1 MAYEASKPPLIQSD
15 EDDFCLPGLEVQH
28 ELLLTLR
35 EWESSVSILQ
45 RLSEAGAEVHALSI
59 NPQAG
64 AFVLKCRVK
73 AISASRARAFVAE
86 LGVIASG
93 AACVEHLIL
102 AKAPEHARA

>member
-1 MAYEASKPPLIQSD
+1 MAYEASKPPQIQTD
-15 EDDFCLPGLEVQH
+15 EDDFCLPGLELQH

-35 EWESSVSILQ
+35 DWSSAALIVQ
-45 RLSEAGAEVHALSI
+45 RLADIGAELHTLSL

-73 AISASRARAFVAE
+73 AISARRARAFVAE
-86 LGVIASG
+86 LGAFASG

-102 AKAPEHARA
+102 AKAPDHVRA

>member
-1 MAYEASKPPLIQSD
+1 MAYEASKPPFIESD

-45 RLSEAGAEVHALSI
+45 RLSQAGAEAHALSI

-64 AFVLKCRVK
+64 GFVLKCRVK
-73 AISASRARAFVAE
+73 AISASRARAFVAD
-86 LGVIASG
+86 LGVFASG

-102 AKAPEHARA
+102 AKAPEHARG

>member
-1 MAYEASKPPLIQSD
+1 MAYEASKPPQIQTD

-35 EWESSVSILQ
+35 DWSAAASIVQ
-45 RLSEAGAEVHALSI
+45 RLSDVGAELHTLSL

-73 AISASRARAFVAE
+73 AISAARARAFVAE
-86 LGVIASG
+86 LGVSG
-93 AACVEHLIL
+93 AVCVEHLIL
-102 AKAPEHARA
+102 AKAPDHARA

>member
-1 MAYEASKPPLIQSD
+1 MAYEASEYPCTRSD

-35 EWESSVSILQ
+35 DWSAATAILQ
-45 RLSEAGAEVHALSI
+45 RLSDAGADLHALSI

-64 AFVLKCRVK
+64 GFVLKCRVK
-73 AISASRARAFVAE
+73 AISAARARLFVAE
-86 LGVIASG
+86 LGAFASG

-102 AKAPEHARA
+102 AKAPDNARA

>member
-28 ELLLTLR
+28 GLLLTLC
-35 EWESSVSILQ
+35 EWESSVSILR
-45 RLSEAGAEVHALSI
+45 RLSEVGAEVHALSV

-73 AISASRARAFVAE
+73 GISASRARAFVNE
-86 LGVIASG
+86 LGVFASG

-102 AKAPEHARA
+102 AKARDHARA

>member
-1 MAYEASKPPLIQSD
+1 MAYEASKPLPLEND

-35 EWESSVSILQ
+35 DWASAVSILQ
-45 RLSEAGAEVHALSI
+45 RLSEAGADLHALSI

-73 AISASRARAFVAE
+73 AISAARARAFVAN
-86 LGVIASG
+86 LGVFASG

>member
-1 MAYEASKPPLIQSD
+1 MAYEASKPLPVDND

-35 EWESSVSILQ
+35 DWVSSVSILK
-45 RLSEAGAEVHALSI
+45 RLSEVGAELHALSV

-73 AISASRARAFVAE
+73 GISASRARAFVRE
-86 LGVIASG
+86 LGVFASG

-102 AKAPEHARA
+102 AKAPDNARA

>member
-28 ELLLTLR
+28 ELLLTLSA
-35 EWESSVSILQ
+35 WESSVSILR
-45 RLSEAGAEVHALSI
+45 RLSDVGAEVHALSV

-73 AISASRARAFVAE
+73 GISASRARAFVNE
-86 LGVIASG
+86 LGVFASG

-102 AKAPEHARA
+102 AKAPDHARA

>member
-1 MAYEASKPPLIQSD
+1 MAFEAPKPPQVQSD

-35 EWESSVSILQ
+35 DWSSAALIVQ
-45 RLSEAGAEVHALSI
+45 RLSDAGAELHALSI

-64 AFVLKCRVK
+64 AFILKCRVK
-73 AISASRARAFVAE
+73 AITASRARRFVAE
-86 LGVIASG
+86 LGAFVAG

-102 AKAPEHARA
+102 AKAPDHARA

>member
-1 MAYEASKPPLIQSD
+1 MAYEASKPRPNQSD
-15 EDDFCLPGLEVQH
+15 EDDFCLPGLELQH

-35 EWESSVSILQ
+35 DWASAVSILQ
-45 RLSEAGAEVHALSI
+45 TLSEAGAELHALSI

-73 AISASRARAFVAE
+73 AISARRARAFVSD
-86 LGVIASG
+86 LGAFASG

-102 AKAPEHARA
+102 AKAPNNACA

>member
-28 ELLLTLR
+28 ELLLTLC
-35 EWESSVSILQ
+35 EWESSVSILR
-45 RLSEAGAEVHALSI
+45 RLSEVGAEVHALSV

-64 AFVLKCRVK
+64 TFVLKCRVK
-73 AISASRARAFVAE
+73 GISASRARAFVNE
-86 LGVIASG
+86 LGVFVSG

-102 AKAPEHARA
+102 AKAPDHARA

>member
-1 MAYEASKPPLIQSD
+1 MAYEASKPLPIEND

-35 EWESSVSILQ
+35 DWASSVSILQ
-45 RLSEAGAEVHALSI
+45 RLSEAGAELHALSV

-73 AISASRARAFVAE
+73 GISASRARAFVRE
-86 LGVIASG
+86 LGVFASG